1 MALSLSQTQS
11 TTAWSVRG
19 GSVADGYQVC
29 GSPIPL
35 LLFFQPGLPCSQSTH
50 GEFIEWSSTYSV
62 HVEGVMSCR
71 YLPSVARHLMVTLGE
86 SMVSSG
92 RGIPLHSPSYCIG
105 WAHYSFNQVRLVPL
119 TTAHTVYMVTRQY
132 YKHAACLYTYV

>member
-1 MALSLSQTQS
+1 MAIRCADHQYLYCYSFNQVCLVHSPHMVSSLSGPVQCACGRCHELQVLTQCGP
-11 TTAWSVRG
+11 TL
-19 GSVADGYQVC
+19 DGYV
-29 GSPIPL
+29 
-35 LLFFQPGLPCSQSTH
+35 
-50 GEFIEWSSTYSV
+50 
-62 HVEGVMSCR
+62 
-71 YLPSVARHLMVTLGE
+71 GE